1 MTRRPPSSTRT
12 DTLCPYT
19 TLFRSGQAVP
29 IGESLLDR
37 AHQPPQPLR
46 IVQRTAEGILNQ
58 KIIQRHAVARGVD
71 ARVDDVAAGDAD
83 RARQPVEQPRMLGGV
98 DRHHR
103 SPPVGMDIG
112 GEIGSAPWTDRV
124 WQTA

>member
-19 TLFRSGQAVP
+19 TLFRSGHAVP

-71 ARVDDVAAGDAD
+71 ARVDDV
-83 RARQPVEQPRMLGGV
+83 
-98 DRHHR
+98 R
-103 SPPVGMDIG
+103 SEEHTSELQSLMRISYAVYCLQKNNH
-112 GEIGSAPWTDRV
+112 TLFNLK
-124 WQTA
+124 